1 MNQMIPFFVADR
13 PMSLR
18 LLKSLPLHDYA
29 GVSIGIMAHANTTLN
44 FQDAFCQYPCD
55 NFEYCDAVGGP
66 CQYKDDISQCPVRE
80 YILQHTV
87 KMCDSGIF
95 TREGATLSYQQLFEA
110 YVRMGVEY
118 GIIIDVFLDPKA
130 TLESAKEALRVYEPF
145 KDRFKLVGVSQGTT
159 IEEYIQNYAD
169 LKALGFS
176 YIAVGGLLR
185 KREKTARYANVR
197 SEEFMFTVLQT
208 LRATYPDDWLFV
220 LGSFHPSRL
229 EKLQELN
236 VWGDYKGWI
245 FQYEKRN
252 ETLNTHLEAFASNH
266 LLHVERVDSQ
276 KMSHLLARLQKK
288 VALRKEMIVE
298 QRKLSRQ
305 LLEGRRSLKA
315 SLTALYEITKIKA
328 PEIAVRL
335 RRVTTH
341 GLLDEGEEKLVLEIL
356 RGLGTYE
363 SDEVQN
369 IVDNIRK
376 NREGKEQIESL
387 EAQLNTINISL
398 AKDIAKL
405 QAGEVNLTED
415 TAEICAK
422 IADLIKSSERTY
434 RFEQVRA
441 KIVQG
446 ILSRM

>member
-1 MNQMIPFFVADR
+1 
-13 PMSLR
+13 
-18 LLKSLPLHDYA
+18 
-29 GVSIGIMAHANTTLN
+29 
-44 FQDAFCQYPCD
+44 
-55 NFEYCDAVGGP
+55 
-66 CQYKDDISQCPVRE
+66 
-80 YILQHTV
+80 
-87 KMCDSGIF
+87 
-95 TREGATLSYQQLFEA
+95 
-110 YVRMGVEY
+110 
-118 GIIIDVFLDPKA
+118 
-130 TLESAKEALRVYEPF
+130 
-145 KDRFKLVGVSQGTT
+145 
-159 IEEYIQNYAD
+159 
-169 LKALGFS
+169 
-176 YIAVGGLLR
+176 
-185 KREKTARYANVR
+185 
-197 SEEFMFTVLQT
+197 
-208 LRATYPDDWLFV
+208 
-220 LGSFHPSRL
+220 
-229 EKLQELN
+229 
-236 VWGDYKGWI
+236 
-245 FQYEKRN
+245 
-252 ETLNTHLEAFASNH
+252 
-266 LLHVERVDSQ
+266 
-276 KMSHLLARLQKK
+276 MSHLLARLQKK